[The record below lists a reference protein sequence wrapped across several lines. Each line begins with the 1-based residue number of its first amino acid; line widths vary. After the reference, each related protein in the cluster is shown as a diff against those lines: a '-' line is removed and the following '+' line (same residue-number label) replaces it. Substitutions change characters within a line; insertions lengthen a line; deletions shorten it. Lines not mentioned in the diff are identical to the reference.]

1 MKYHF
6 ASTEVNG
13 GNDGD
18 YWVALVGNPN
28 CGKTAIFNL
37 LTRLN
42 QKVSNY
48 PGITVEKKEGVVQT
62 DGGDFRILDFPG
74 TYSLSPESFD
84 EEIVSEQINQWAK
97 GMAPPSVIISVVDA
111 TNLGRNL
118 YPVSYTHLTLPTSDL
133 V

>member
-97 GMAPPSVIISVVDA
+97 GMAPPSVIILS
-111 TNLGRNL
+111 LI
-118 YPVSYTHLTLPTSDL
+118 HI
-133 V
+133 